1 MTAMATVELHP
12 RAVEEARQAR
22 RRYARVSQQLATRFV
37 AELDAGIA
45 AIGATPQTF
54 SPHTHGTRF
63 YRLPS
68 FPYLL
73 VYLEV
78 DLNTVLLLAVMHT
91 SRRPGYWRR
100 RLP

>member
-1 MTAMATVELHP
+1 MATVDLHP

-22 RRYARVSQQLATRFV
+22 RRYARVSQPLAARFV

-45 AIGATPQTF
+45 GVGATPASY
-54 SPHTHGTRF
+54 SPHLDGTRF

-73 VYLEV
+73 IYLET
-78 DLNTVLLLAVMHT
+78 DPNTVLVLAVMHT

>member
-1 MTAMATVELHP
+1 MADVELHP
-12 RAVEEARQAR
+12 RAVEEARHVR
-22 RRYARVSQQLATRFV
+22 RRYARVSPRLASRFV
-37 AELDAGIA
+37 AELDVGIA
-45 AIGATPQTF
+45 AIGASPQAH
-54 SPHTHGTRF
+54 SPHQHGARV
-63 YRLPS
+63 YRLPG

-78 DLNTVLLLAVMHT
+78 DPNTVLLLAVMHT